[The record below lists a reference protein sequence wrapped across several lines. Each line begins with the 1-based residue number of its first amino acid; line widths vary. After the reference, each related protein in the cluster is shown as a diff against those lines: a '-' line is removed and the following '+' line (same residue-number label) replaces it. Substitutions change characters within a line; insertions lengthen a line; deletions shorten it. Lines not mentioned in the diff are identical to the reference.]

1 MQTSPL
7 RNGDKLPDHPDHTT
21 ALQITKYG
29 RVFDATD
36 GQELMPNLHRTEVGM
51 LRGGERGGLSHLYR
65 YHIESNHIFHTRG
78 SVVIEVECS
87 DAVTE

>member
-7 RNGDKLPDHPDHTT
+7 KNGDKLPDHPSDTT

-36 GQELMPNLHRTEVGM
+36 GLELLPNLHRTEIGM

-65 YHIESNHIFHTRG
+65 FHIESGHIFHTRAAA
-78 SVVIEVECS
+78 VVEVECES
-87 DAVTE
+87 IDSE

>member
-1 MQTSPL
+1 
-7 RNGDKLPDHPDHTT
+7 
-21 ALQITKYG
+21 
-29 RVFDATD
+29 
-36 GQELMPNLHRTEVGM
+36 MPNLHRTEVGM